1 MTIQDQSFQ
10 GQSLKIPNH
19 VAIIMDGNARWAKS
33 HSLPISAG
41 HKAGLEAIKTLIKSA
56 TNFGIKYLT
65 IYAFSTEN
73 WQRPR
78 EEVGYLM
85 EMMKWYL
92 KSEVNQLIENGVRI
106 FISGDLE
113 NLDESTRN
121 RIKEIEKNTANNDV
135 ITLNVAFD
143 YGARQEIVEATKK
156 IVLAIENKK
165 ITFADINEDLISNSL
180 YHPEIPDP
188 DLLIRTAGEA
198 RVSNFLLWQIAYT
211 EFYFTEKFWPD
222 FDQQNL
228 QDAILSFNQ
237 RERRYG
243 KR

>member
-1 MTIQDQSFQ
+1 MVIQD
-10 GQSLKIPNH
+10 QSLKIPNH
-19 VAIIMDGNARWAKS
+19 VAIIMDGNARWAKKKS
-33 HSLPISAG
+33 VPISVG

-56 TNFGIKYLT
+56 SSLNIKYLT

-73 WQRPR
+73 WQRPK
-78 EEVGYLM
+78 EEVSYLM
-85 EMMKWYL
+85 EMMRWYL
-92 KSEVNQLIENGVRI
+92 KNEVNQLIENGVRI
-106 FISGDLE
+106 FISGNLE
-113 NLDESTRN
+113 NLDEPTRN
-121 RIKEIEKNTANNDV
+121 RIKEIERITAKNDL

-143 YGARQEIVEATKK
+143 YGARQEIVDSVKK
-156 IVLAIENKK
+156 IILAIENKK
-165 ITFADINEDLISNSL
+165 ITFADINENLISNNL

-188 DLLIRTAGEA
+188 DLLIRTAGEV

-222 FDQQNL
+222 FDKQDL

-243 KR
+243 QRK

>member
-1 MTIQDQSFQ
+1 MTISN
-10 GQSLKIPNH
+10 QSLKIPVH
-19 VAIIMDGNARWAKS
+19 VAIIMDGNARWAKA
-33 HSLPISAG
+33 HSLPTSAG

-56 TNFGIKYLT
+56 SDFGIKYLT

-73 WQRPR
+73 WQRPK

-85 EMMKWYL
+85 DMMKWYL
-92 KSEVNQLIENGVRI
+92 KYEVNQLIENGVRI
-106 FISGDLE
+106 FISGNLE

-121 RIKEIEKNTANNDV
+121 RIKEIEKSTAKNNL

-143 YGARQEIVEATKK
+143 YGARQEIADAVKK

-165 ITFADINEDLISNSL
+165 ITFADINENLISNNL

-188 DLLIRTAGEA
+188 DLLIRTAGEF
-198 RVSNFLLWQIAYT
+198 RVSNFLLWQVAYT

-222 FDQQNL
+222 FDKQDLQN
-228 QDAILSFNQ
+228 AILSFNQ

-243 KR
+243 QRK

>member
-1 MTIQDQSFQ
+1 MTISN
-10 GQSLKIPNH
+10 QSLKIPAH
-19 VAIIMDGNARWAKS
+19 VAIIMDGNARWAKEN
-33 HSLPISAG
+33 SLPTSAG

-56 TNFGIKYLT
+56 SDFGIKYLT

-73 WQRPR
+73 WQRPK

-85 EMMKWYL
+85 DMMKWYL
-92 KSEVNQLIENGVRI
+92 KYEVNQLIENGVRI
-106 FISGDLE
+106 FISGNLE

-121 RIKEIEKNTANNDV
+121 RIKEIEKSTAKNNL

-143 YGARQEIVEATKK
+143 YGARQEIVDALKK

-165 ITFADINEDLISNSL
+165 ITFADINENLISNNL

-188 DLLIRTAGEA
+188 DLLIRTAGEF
-198 RVSNFLLWQIAYT
+198 RVSNFLLWQVAYT

-222 FDQQNL
+222 FDKQDLQN
-228 QDAILSFNQ
+228 AILSFNQ

-243 KR
+243 KRK

>member
-1 MTIQDQSFQ
+1 MITQD
-10 GQSLKIPNH
+10 QSLKIPNH
-19 VAIIMDGNARWAKS
+19 VAIIMDGNARWSKAR
-33 HSLPISAG
+33 SLPTSAG

-56 TNFGIKYLT
+56 SSFGIKYLT

-73 WQRPR
+73 WQRPK

-106 FISGDLE
+106 FISGNLE

-121 RIKEIEKNTANNDV
+121 RIKEIEEITAKNDL

-143 YGARQEIVEATKK
+143 YGARQEMIEAIKK
-156 IVLAIENKK
+156 IVLAIEDKK
-165 ITFADINEDLISNSL
+165 ITFADIDENLISNNL

-188 DLLIRTAGEA
+188 DLLIRTAGEV

-211 EFYFTEKFWPD
+211 ELYFTKKFWPD
-222 FDQQNL
+222 FDKQDL

-243 KR
+243 QRK